1 MTPTPQDVR
10 GGQGGVSSVISWSIS
25 MMINAHSKLEH
36 TKKDKL
42 EGNNVDNSE
51 VKVVEFSNL

>member
-1 MTPTPQDVR
+1 MI
-10 GGQGGVSSVISWSIS
+10 SWLISVIV
-25 MMINAHSKLEH
+25 NAHSKLEN
-36 TKKDKL
+36 TKKDEL

>member
-1 MTPTPQDVR
+1 MIFWP
-10 GGQGGVSSVISWSIS
+10 IS
-25 MMINAHSKLEH
+25 MIVNAHFKLEH

-42 EGNNVDNSE
+42 EGNNVNDSE

>member
-1 MTPTPQDVR
+1 MVFWP
-10 GGQGGVSSVISWSIS
+10 IS
-25 MMINAHSKLEH
+25 MIVNAHSKLEH

>member
-1 MTPTPQDVR
+1 VTPTPQDVR

-25 MMINAHSKLEH
+25 MMINAHLKLEH

-42 EGNNVDNSE
+42 EGKNVNNSE

>member
-10 GGQGGVSSVISWSIS
+10 GGQGGVSSEISWSIS

-42 EGNNVDNSE
+42 EGNNVNNSE

>member
-1 MTPTPQDVR
+1 MQR
-10 GGQGGVSSVISWSIS
+10 KRVISWPIS
-25 MMINAHSKLEH
+25 LIVNAHSKLEH

>member
-1 MTPTPQDVR
+1 VVFWP
-10 GGQGGVSSVISWSIS
+10 IS
-25 MMINAHSKLEH
+25 MIVNAHSKLEH